1 MDRHI
6 VNTRGEL
13 GAAIKAAAQP
23 TLADARDNPFTVV
36 CGTTKYTFKEGVT
49 ERRADTLLRRISKV
63 PKRHFEVR

>member
-6 VNTRGEL
+6 VNTRDEL
-13 GAAIKAAAQP
+13 GAAIRASACETFAE
-23 TLADARDNPFTVV
+23 ARVTPFEVT
-36 CGTTKYTFKEGVT
+36 CGTAKYTFKEGVT